1 MHAITAPLIHDEKA
15 LHDEMLKT
23 ASGPD
28 GGLNFQDEQIP
39 TESLHVPREA
49 TIECKNARA

>member
-1 MHAITAPLIHDEKA
+1 MHAITAPLIDDEKA

-28 GGLNFQDEQIP
+28 GGLYFQDEQIP
-39 TESLHVPREA
+39 TESLHVPKGA
-49 TIECKNARA
+49 TIECENARA